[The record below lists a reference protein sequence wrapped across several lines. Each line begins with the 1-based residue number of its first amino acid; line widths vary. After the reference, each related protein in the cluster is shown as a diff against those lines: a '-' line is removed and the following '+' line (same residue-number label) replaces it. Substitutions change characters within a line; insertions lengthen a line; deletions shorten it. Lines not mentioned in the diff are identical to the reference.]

1 MPLTVREKE
10 HWKERIEKKIDKAI
24 EKTYRDEGNGLRE
37 AVRQEA
43 KTRVIKRYGGLE
55 SYMNQHESLE
65 AQIDGLIKQ
74 RNKASER
81 ASMPFESRASRTY
94 WSDRH
99 ALIQEVID
107 REAKEVE
114 KEILQ
119 ESEVGKKIL
128 RLERE
133 REELTDTI
141 WLATSPVQIRSLW
154 KDFSA
159 MVTEEPTELQKQ
171 ALTYEPVDDAKSD

>member
-1 MPLTVREKE
+1 MPLTVKEKE
-10 HWKERIEKKIDKAI
+10 HWKERIEKKIDQAI
-24 EKTYRDEGNGLRE
+24 EKAYRDEGNGLRE
-37 AVRQEA
+37 TIRQQA
-43 KTRVIKRYGGLE
+43 KTRVMKHYGLE
-55 SYMNQHESLE
+55 SYMKQHVSLI
-65 AQIDGLIKQ
+65 AQIEDLKSQQIKLSEVASKSVESISPHTHWMNRHSLI
-74 RNKASER
+74 E
-81 ASMPFESRASRTY
+81 
-94 WSDRH
+94 D
-99 ALIQEVID
+99 VID
-107 REAKEVE
+107 RAAKDVE

-159 MVTEEPTELQKQ
+159 MLTEEPTELQKQ
-171 ALTYEPVDDAKSD
+171 ALTYEPLDDSKSE